1 MANFS
6 YEQMVEMVGRERADE
21 IFAKNGV
28 QKKLKNQ
35 KDPHP
40 EYTKLSEGAH
50 GKLLHQHLNKLGLKH
65 THI

>member
-1 MANFS
+1 MSGYS
-6 YEQMVEMVGRERADE
+6 YENMVEMVGRERADE

-50 GKLLHQHLNKLGLKH
+50 GKLLHKHLDDLGIKH
-65 THI
+65 HHS